1 MASSSVESEALR
13 ESMIIDRS
21 AMSEDS
27 DNEIESSDS
36 ASNTNRSHGTRR
48 LSSSTAGS
56 VTQNQTTASTTPVD
70 QYMLTGAVASS
81 PFRSCRPSSEHEG
94 KEEGSEP
101 QNQSDAPRTE
111 LPSQIPQSDTG
122 TPGRRGS
129 EPRSIPNLPRTGGS
143 SRGASRLR
151 VGRPGLG
158 ARTISREVAQRLR
171 RSQSKQATA
180 TKKAEEAG

>member
-36 ASNTNRSHGTRR
+36 ASNTNRSQGTRR
-48 LSSSTAGS
+48 LSSSTTGS
-56 VTQNQTTASTTPVD
+56 VTQNPTTASTTPVD
-70 QYMLTGAVASS
+70 QYILTGAVASS
-81 PFRSCRPSSEHEG
+81 PFRSCSPSSEHEG

-101 QNQSDAPRTE
+101 QNQSDAQRTE
-111 LPSQIPQSDTG
+111 LPSIPQSDTG

-129 EPRSIPNLPRTGGS
+129 EPRNIPNLPRTGGS

-171 RSQSKQATA
+171 RSQSKRATA
-180 TKKAEEAG
+180 TKKAEESG